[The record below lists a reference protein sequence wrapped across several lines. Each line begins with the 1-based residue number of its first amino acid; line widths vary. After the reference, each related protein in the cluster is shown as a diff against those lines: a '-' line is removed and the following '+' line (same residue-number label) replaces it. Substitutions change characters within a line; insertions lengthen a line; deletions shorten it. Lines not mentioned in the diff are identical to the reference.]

1 MDPQREAGETATRTP
16 WIRNGVYNAVMEN
29 GILARNTT
37 DLAREIMSDTPIL
50 VISGARQT
58 GKSTL
63 MQLLLQDNPSANI
76 ISLDDATLR
85 ESAQADPDGFVKQNS
100 QGLLAIDEIQ
110 RVPQLLLSIKA
121 ELVRDRRPG
130 RFLLTSSSNL
140 HTLKGAEESL
150 AGRAETLVLR
160 GFSQGELLGR
170 TEDFITQAWKI
181 TEDTS
186 RLSMADDN
194 LKKITRTQYLH
205 TVFTPTFPE
214 PYLREDRGR
223 LRWFGNY
230 IDRVLTSDAAQLGSI
245 QYPDR
250 LLPLLKLLA
259 ANPSGEY
266 VAAHVAR
273 SIDIPE
279 RSVPAYLQALR
290 DVFLVDVLPAWS
302 NNLMKRVASKPKIMF
317 RDASVAAYLARI
329 DAQSAEHDISS
340 AFTGGM
346 VENFVAAEL
355 AKQQTWSQTRY
366 DLFHF
371 RDWQQREVDLIVEG
385 PGRQIIGIEVKA
397 TTSVTQ
403 AHFKG
408 LRFLQERLPKQFR
421 CGIVLHLGT
430 EIARFSPGL
439 WAIPLGALWFNSSVT
454 VVQ

>member
-1 MDPQREAGETATRTP
+1 
-16 WIRNGVYNAVMEN
+16 MES
-29 GILARNTT
+29 GILARNIT

-63 MQLLLQDNPSANI
+63 TQLLLQDYPSAVI
-76 ISLDDATLR
+76 ISLDEAIPR
-85 ESAQADPDGFVKQNS
+85 EAAQVDPGGFVKQYS
-100 QGLLAIDEIQ
+100 QGILAIDEIQ
-110 RVPQLLLSIKA
+110 RVPGLLLSIKA
-121 ELVRDRRPG
+121 EVDRDRRPG
-130 RFLLTSSSNL
+130 RFILTGSSNL

-160 GFSQGELLGR
+160 GFSQGELCGQ
-170 TEDFITQAWKI
+170 TDDFISHVWKI
-181 TEDTS
+181 TEVTT
-186 RLSMADDN
+186 RLSISDSN
-194 LKKITRTQYLH
+194 VTGISRTDYLH
-205 TVFTPTFPE
+205 TVFTPAFPE
-214 PYLREDRGR
+214 PSLREGRGR
-223 LRWFGNY
+223 TRWLSNY
-230 IDRVLTSDAAQLGSI
+230 IDRVLTSDAARLGSI

-250 LLPLLKLLA
+250 LLPLLKWLA
-259 ANPSGEY
+259 ANPSGEF

-290 DVFLVDVLPAWS
+290 DVFLIDVIPAWS
-302 NNLMKRVASKPKIMF
+302 NNPMKRVASKPKIVF
-317 RDASVAAYLARI
+317 RDASVAAHLSRI
-329 DAQSAEHDISS
+329 DAESAENDISS

-371 RDWQQREVDLIVEG
+371 RDWKQREVDLIVEG

-403 AHFKG
+403 ADFKG
-408 LRFLQERLPKQFR
+408 LRFLQESLPKQFR

-430 EIARFSPGL
+430 EFARFSPGL
-439 WAIPLGALWFNSSVT
+439 WAIPLSALWAQN
-454 VVQ
+454 VQVS